1 MRRVVIIAVV
11 AALMLALTAGL
22 AWAQGIVGTP
32 NDDSLFGTAD
42 PDQVVALEG
51 DDVVDGFPG
60 NDKILGNEDEDNLL
74 GAEDSDDVNGGD
86 GNDTVDLVSFDTAG
100 SVDSGKGGDGN
111 DIVQAQDGN
120 KDIINCGRGKKDKVF
135 FDVGLDSVTRC
146 EVTNPSSGAAA
157 ASALADEER

>member
-11 AALMLALTAGL
+11 AALMLAMTAGL

-32 NDDSLFGTAD
+32 NADTLFGSAD
-42 PDQVVALEG
+42 PDQILALEG
-51 DDVVDGFPG
+51 DDFVDGFPG
-60 NDKILGNEDEDNLL
+60 DDKIVGNENKDNLL

-86 GNDTVDLVSFDTAG
+86 GNDTVDLVSFDTPG

-111 DIVQAQDGN
+111 DTVQAVDGN
-120 KDIINCGRGKKDKVF
+120 KDIINCGLGKKDKVF

-146 EVTNPSSGAAA
+146 EVKNPSSGAAA
-157 ASALADEER
+157 ANALADEER